1 MGRITKSGAN
11 ESAWAAIKRIHA
23 FMSPR
28 RRGHLYLTLLVMVV
42 GAFAEIVTLGAVL
55 PFLAVISGPEALAQ
69 VPMAARVME
78 TLGLAGARDLLV
90 PATVLL
96 IVVALATAGV
106 RLALTWI
113 SQKFIFRLGHDIGA
127 EIYRRTL
134 WQPYG
139 LIVQRNSIEVVAG
152 IEKVQTA
159 VFSVLLP
166 LLQALISAFLA
177 TFIVAVLVVIDPFT
191 AEAAALGLGV
201 IYVLVSIVTRK
212 LLRHNSHVINDL
224 HTIRVKLIQEG
235 LGGIRDIIIDQ
246 SQDVFDG
253 NFRRLD
259 SELRNAQAV
268 NVFVSQAPRYVVESF
283 GMILIALL
291 AVYLSGAPG
300 GVAAAIP
307 VLGALALG
315 AQRLLPLLQL
325 VYAGWAQFS
334 GSVGALHEVVRLL
347 HVPVVTAAPRNA
359 ASAAAMFEESIV
371 LDDVSFRY
379 ATGDYALRDLKLP
392 VAKGQRIGILGQ
404 TGSGKSTLLDLLM
417 GLLDPTEGCIRIDGR
432 VLDNSNRAD
441 WQSLIAHVPQTIFL
455 ADGSI
460 AANIAFG
467 ERPEHIDMDRVAAA
481 AASARIDD
489 FILSLPEGYA
499 TQAGERGVRLS
510 GGQRQRIGIAR
521 ALYKK
526 AKVLILDEA
535 TSALDDQTEA
545 GVMEALTSFGRDL
558 TIFMIAH
565 RLSTLAGCDRLV
577 RLEAGRVVQIGSFD
591 ELVGTPAEGRSVSIG

>member
-1 MGRITKSGAN
+1 
-11 ESAWAAIKRIHA
+11 
-23 FMSPR
+23 MSPR
-28 RRGHLYLTLLVMVV
+28 RRGHLYITLAVMVV
-42 GAFAEIVTLGAVL
+42 GAFAEIVTLGSVL

-69 VPMAARVME
+69 VPIAARVME
-78 TLGLAGARDLLV
+78 ALGLAGARDLLL

-113 SQKFIFRLGHDIGA
+113 SQKFIFRLGHDIGT

-139 LIVQRNSIEVVAG
+139 LIVQRNSSEVIAG
-152 IEKVQTA
+152 IEKVQVA

-166 LLQALISAFLA
+166 LLQALISIFLA
-177 TFIVAVLVVIDPFT
+177 FFIIAVLIVIDPYT
-191 AEAAALGLGV
+191 AAAAALGLGIV
-201 IYVLVSIVTRK
+201 YVLVSIVTRK
-212 LLRHNSHVINDL
+212 LLRHNSHIINDL
-224 HTIRVKLIQEG
+224 HTSRVKLIQEG

-246 SQDVFDG
+246 SQNVFDG

-268 NVFVSQAPRYVVESF
+268 NVFVSQAPRYIVESF

-300 GVAAAIP
+300 GVTAAIP

-347 HVPVVTAAPRNA
+347 HIPVVSAGPRDS
-359 ASAAAMFEESIV
+359 ASAATMFKDSIL
-371 LDDVSFRY
+371 LDDVSFGY
-379 ATGDYALRDLKLP
+379 AGGDPAVRELKLR
-392 VAKGQRIGILGQ
+392 VAKGEKIGILGQ

-417 GLLDPTEGCIRIDGR
+417 GLLDPTQGSIRIDGR
-432 VLDNSNRAD
+432 ALDDANRAD

-467 ERPEHIDMDRVAAA
+467 EPPERIDLERVRVAAVRA
-481 AASARIDD
+481 HIDE
-489 FILSLPEGYA
+489 FITSLPEGYE
-499 TQAGERGVRLS
+499 TPAGERGVRLS

-521 ALYKK
+521 ALYKD
-526 AKVLILDEA
+526 ARVLILDEA
-535 TSALDDQTEA
+535 TSALDGATEA
-545 GVMEALTSFGRDL
+545 AVMKELSEPGTDL

-565 RLSTLAGCDRLV
+565 RLSTLSGCDRLV
-577 RLEAGRVVQIGSFD
+577 RLEGGRIVQIGAYE
-591 ELVGTPAEGRSVSIG
+591 ELIETPEQ